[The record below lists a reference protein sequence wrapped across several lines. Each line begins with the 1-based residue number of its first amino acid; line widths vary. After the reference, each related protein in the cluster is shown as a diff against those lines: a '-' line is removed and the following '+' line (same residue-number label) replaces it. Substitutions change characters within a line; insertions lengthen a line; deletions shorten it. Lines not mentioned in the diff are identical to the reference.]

1 MSRHVVAPWELAL
14 IERHLAELFE
24 ALARAA
30 DAPAGGWAPPV
41 DLIDR
46 GDGFVARVD
55 LPGIAGPDV
64 EIELHERELHIR
76 GTKRPAERG
85 GEPRRCLRVERSF
98 GGFALHVH
106 LPASVVPERCRAVL
120 CHGVLEIALPRVEQ
134 RHAPAHRIQLTA
146 EEP

>member
-1 MSRHVVAPWELAL
+1 MSRHIVAPWELAL
-14 IERHLAELFE
+14 LERHLGELFE
-24 ALARAA
+24 ALVCAS
-30 DAPAGGWAPPV
+30 DSPPGGWTPPI

-46 GDGFVARVD
+46 GEGFVVRVD
-55 LPGIAGPDV
+55 LPGVAGADV
-64 EIELHERELHIR
+64 EIELHERELHIH

-106 LPASVVPERCRAVL
+106 LPAAVVSERCRAVL
-120 CHGVLEIALPRVEQ
+120 RHGVLEIALPRFEQ
-134 RHAPAHRIQLTA
+134 RHAPSHRIPLTA